1 MQTLFHMVY
10 LPLRVSL
17 ISLKYTELPP
27 YLGSTLRGVTGQA
40 LREIDREAYHFLYE
54 NGKKGGGEQDV
65 GKPYVIVPPRA
76 CGVKTTMEQGEILD
90 FDFLLFGRG
99 IQYAQALIR
108 ALGRV
113 GEYGLGAQRA
123 PFGLLQIAHG
133 EDGRMI
139 WREDQAYSAG
149 LRPVELPCR
158 RLPQAAGAVVRLV
171 TPLRIR
177 RKGQLVTSIPF
188 PTLIRN
194 ITTRTAAMTERYG
207 GWTDQEEAARLQRLA
222 EQIRMTREELRLKR
236 LERYSNRLGEK
247 MDFSGLLG
255 ELAYE
260 GDLTPFVP
268 WLYAAQV
275 LHVGRNTTFGM
286 GRIQVYFF

>member
-1 MQTLFHMVY
+1 MQTLFHITY

-17 ISLKYTELPP
+17 VSLKYAELPP

-40 LREIDREAYHFLYE
+40 LREINREAYRFLYE

-65 GKPYVIVPPRA
+65 VKPYVIVPPRA
-76 CGVKTTMEQGEILD
+76 CGGKTVMEQGEILD
-90 FDFLLFGRG
+90 FDFLLFGSG
-99 IQYAQALIR
+99 IQYAPALTTAFERIR
-108 ALGRV
+108 
-113 GEYGLGAQRA
+113 EYGLGAQRA

-133 EDGRMI
+133 QDGRMI
-139 WREDQAYSAG
+139 WREGQAYLAG
-149 LRPVELPCR
+149 LCPVELPCR
-158 RLPQAAGAVVRLV
+158 MLPKAAGAVVRLV
-171 TPLRIR
+171 SPLRIR
-177 RKGQLVTSIPF
+177 RKGQLVTCIPF
-188 PTLIRN
+188 STLIRN
-194 ITTRTAAMTERYG
+194 ITTRTAAIAERYG
-207 GWTDQEEAARLQRLA
+207 GWTDQEETARLQRLA
-222 EQIRMTREELRLKR
+222 EQIRMTKEELRLKR

-255 ELAYE
+255 ELVYE

-275 LHVGRNTTFGM
+275 LHMGRNTTFGM